1 MRNLKLVVNNVTKSV
16 DKEIFFVKKELQT
29 ILNLYGKMVS
39 NGSWKDY
46 GVSIGPKE
54 ISFDIYQRASEK
66 PIYRI
71 LKNLKPTN
79 YNEKFYIKDKHGNI
93 TDPLHKTLP
102 FITKYEKA
110 RILGERAKQIASGA
124 IPLIN
129 VDETI
134 IDSYI
139 IATKEFE
146 EKAIPFIIKRP
157 LPSGGCEYW
166 KLADLEI
173 LV

>member
-1 MRNLKLVVNNVTKSV
+1 MRNLKLVVNNTTKNT
-16 DKEIFFVKKELQT
+16 DREIFFVKKELQT

-71 LKNLKPTN
+71 LKNLKPKN

-93 TDPLHKTLP
+93 LKKSSDLLSLIENTRWNNL
-102 FITKYEKA
+102 
-110 RILGERAKQIASGA
+110 RAVK
-124 IPLIN
+124 
-129 VDETI
+129 
-134 IDSYI
+134 
-139 IATKEFE
+139 
-146 EKAIPFIIKRP
+146 
-157 LPSGGCEYW
+157 
-166 KLADLEI
+166 
-173 LV
+173 